1 MHCRHC
7 STPLSHNILDLAH
20 APPSNA
26 YLEADQR
33 LQPEIHFPLR
43 LFFCPSCTLVQ
54 TEDFCR
60 ADELFDANYVY
71 FSSTSSSWCAHA
83 ARYAEAAIGR
93 FGLTTDSFVVEVA
106 SNDGYLLQNFVE
118 AGIPCLGFEPTASTA
133 EAARAKGVDS
143 RLEFFTEAS
152 ALALRQDRAAQGLGQ
167 DGGAD
172 LIAGNNVYA
181 HVPDIN
187 DFTRG
192 LYQLLAPEGVISL
205 EFPHL
210 LELVAHGQFD
220 TVYHEHFSY
229 LSLTAVS
236 RIFAAAG
243 LRIFDVEPLPTHGGS
258 LRVWGC
264 RQEASHPQLASVA
277 AGLAQEE
284 TAGLCT
290 QEFYRNL
297 QAQADHA
304 ADKLLAFLISCKSR
318 GETVA
323 AYGAAA
329 KGTTLLNYARIS
341 PRLLP
346 YVCDA
351 APFKQGRFLPGSHIE
366 VRPVEALLDAP
377 PQHLLILPWNIKE
390 EIVASLAWMARD
402 HGTQFWTVMPEPTK
416 LAAPEETLARQA

>member
-1 MHCRHC
+1 MQCRHC
-7 STPLSHNILDLAH
+7 STSLTHNILDLAH

-26 YLEADQR
+26 YLEAHQR
-33 LQPEIHFPLR
+33 LQPEVHFPLR
-43 LFFCPSCTLVQ
+43 LLFCPVCTLVQ
-54 TEDFCR
+54 TEDFCS
-60 ADELFDANYVY
+60 ADDLFDANYVY
-71 FSSTSSSWCAHA
+71 FSSTSRSWCVHA
-83 ARYAEAAIGR
+83 ARYAESAIAR
-93 FGLTTDSFVVEVA
+93 FHLDADSFVVEVA
-106 SNDGYLLQNFVE
+106 SNDGYLLKNFVA

-143 RLEFFTEAS
+143 RLEFFSEAT
-152 ALALRQDRAAQGLGQ
+152 ARALRQERAAQGQGH

-210 LELVAHGQFD
+210 QELVAHGQFD

-229 LSLTAVS
+229 LSLTAVN
-236 RIFAAAG
+236 RIFATAG
-243 LRIFDVEPLPTHGGS
+243 LRIFDVETLPTHGGS

-264 RQEASHPQLASVA
+264 REGA
-277 AGLAQEE
+277 AHARQAAVDAILAQEE
-284 TAGLCT
+284 AVGLGT
-290 QEFYRNL
+290 PEFYRTL

-304 ADKLLAFLISCKSR
+304 ADSLLDFLTGCKSR

-329 KGTTLLNYARIS
+329 KGTTLLNYARVS
-341 PRLLP
+341 ARLLP

-351 APFKQGRFLPGSHIE
+351 APFKQGRFLPGSHIQ
-366 VRPVEALLDAP
+366 VRPVETLRENP

-390 EIVASLAWMARD
+390 EIAADLAWLARD
-402 HGTQFWTVMPEPTK
+402 HGTRFWTVMPEPTQ
-416 LAAPEETLARQA
+416 LEPSAATQAA

>member
-1 MHCRHC
+1 MQCRHC
-7 STPLSHNILDLAH
+7 ATPLSHNILDLAH

-26 YLEADQR
+26 YLEAEQR
-33 LQPEIHFPLR
+33 LQPEVHFPLR

-60 ADELFDANYVY
+60 ADDLFDANYVY

-83 ARYAEAAIGR
+83 ARSAESAIKR
-93 FGLTTDSFVVEVA
+93 FDLDENSFVVEVA
-106 SNDGYLLQNFVE
+106 SNDGYLLKNFVE

-133 EAARAKGVDS
+133 EVARGKGVES
-143 RLEFFTEAS
+143 RLEFFSEAS
-152 ALALRQDRAAQGLGQ
+152 ARALRQERATQGKGQ
-167 DGGAD
+167 AGGAD

-210 LELVAHGQFD
+210 LELVRHGQFD

-229 LSLTAVS
+229 LSLTAVAK
-236 RIFAAAG
+236 IFAAAG
-243 LRIFDVEPLPTHGGS
+243 LRLFDVEVLPTHGGS
-258 LRVWGC
+258 LRIWGC
-264 RQEASHPQLASVA
+264 RAEAAHRTEPAVRAILDEEAQ
-277 AGLAQEE
+277 AGI
-284 TAGLCT
+284 TRP
-290 QEFYRNL
+290 EFYHNL
-297 QAQADHA
+297 QHQADHA
-304 ADKLLAFLISCKSR
+304 AEHLLAFLIECKSR

-329 KGTTLLNYARIS
+329 KGTTLLNYARIN

-346 YVCDA
+346 FVCDA
-351 APFKQGRFLPGSHIE
+351 APFKQGRYLPGSHIP
-366 VRPVEALLDAP
+366 VRPVEALRETP
-377 PQHLLILPWNIKE
+377 PDHLLILPWNIKE
-390 EIVASLAWMARD
+390 EIAASLAWLAQD
-402 HGTQFWTVMPEPTK
+402 HGTAFWTVMPEPTR
-416 LAAPEETLARQA
+416 LEQPAFTQARSA

>member
-1 MHCRHC
+1 MQCRHC

-26 YLEADQR
+26 YLEAEQL
-33 LQPEIHFPLR
+33 LQPEVYFPLR
-43 LFFCPSCTLVQ
+43 LFFCPTCTLVQ

-60 ADELFDANYVY
+60 ADDLFDANYVY

-83 ARYAEAAIGR
+83 ARYAQTAISR
-93 FGLTTDSFVVEVA
+93 FGLGADSFVVEVA
-106 SNDGYLLQNFVE
+106 SNDGYLLKNFVA

-133 EAARAKGVDS
+133 EVARAEGVQS
-143 RLEFFTEAS
+143 RLEFFSEAT
-152 ALALRQDRAAQGLGQ
+152 ARALRQERAAQGKG

-192 LYQLLAPEGVISL
+192 LGQLLAAEGVVSL

-210 LELVAHGQFD
+210 LELVTQGQFD

-236 RIFAAAG
+236 KIFAAAG
-243 LRIFDVEPLPTHGGS
+243 LRIFDVETLPTHGGS

-264 RQEASHPQLASVA
+264 HEEAAHVRQASVDA
-277 AGLAQEE
+277 VLGQEHEAGLG
-284 TAGLCT
+284 TVD
-290 QEFYRNL
+290 FYSNL
-297 QAQADHA
+297 QSMADHA
-304 ADKLLAFLISCKSR
+304 ADSLLVFLAECKSR

-329 KGTTLLNYARIS
+329 KGTTLLNYARIG

-351 APFKQGRFLPGSHIE
+351 APFKQGRFLPGSHIP
-366 VRPVEALLDAP
+366 VRPAAALREAP
-377 PQHLLILPWNIKE
+377 PQHLLILPWNIKA
-390 EIVASLAWMARD
+390 EIAADLAWLARD
-402 HGTQFWTVMPEPTK
+402 HGTKFWTIMPEPAC
-416 LAAPEETLARQA
+416 LVPPTL